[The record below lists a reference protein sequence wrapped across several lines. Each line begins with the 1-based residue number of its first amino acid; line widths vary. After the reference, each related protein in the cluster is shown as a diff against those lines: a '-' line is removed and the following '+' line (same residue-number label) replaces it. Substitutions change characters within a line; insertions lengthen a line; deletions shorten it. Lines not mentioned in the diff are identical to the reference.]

1 MTTLSERESM
11 IQIYS
16 DFHKDAYGFRPCCY
30 DYHDYTL
37 EELKECFKSFAEIC
51 KANENEWEEMRKWEE
66 EQERKRK
73 AERKAEAERLRN
85 LKTIGGQFPELL
97 ALLKQSA

>member
-1 MTTLSERESM
+1 MTTLSERDSM

-16 DFHKDAYGFRPCCY
+16 DFFKDAYGFRPRGIN
-30 DYHDYTL
+30 YHEFTL
-37 EELKECFKSFAEIC
+37 EELKASFKSFAEIC
-51 KANENEWEEMRKWEE
+51 EANENEWEEMRKWEE